1 MEEALIILVNGR
13 KVSEHPRCQEVLHRK
28 RYLEGIHTLSEVTEF
43 SNLHALHGRNIKK
56 TQLDQQFANIN
67 FKHKKGLKLV
77 I

>member
-1 MEEALIILVNGR
+1 MMPGSDSQEALFGR
-13 KVSEHPRCQEVLHRK
+13 NSH
-28 RYLEGIHTLSEVTEF
+28 IEVTEF
-43 SNLHALHGRNIKK
+43 SNLHALHSRNIKK